1 MKIYFDG
8 TTVKPDL
15 KYIFVFRFAE
25 AYVGLAISAEKNEEG
40 KKLIVVRQ
48 SREKKYRKTKN
59 VAFFIGVHKRVAPQ
73 NSQTKS
79 HYS

>member
-8 TTVKPDL
+8 TSVKPDL

-40 KKLIVVRQ
+40 KKLLLFGRAV
-48 SREKKYRKTKN
+48 KK
-59 VAFFIGVHKRVAPQ
+59 I
-73 NSQTKS
+73 
-79 HYS
+79 

>member
-8 TTVKPDL
+8 TSVKPDL

-40 KKLIVVRQ
+40 KKLLFGRAV
-48 SREKKYRKTKN
+48 KK
-59 VAFFIGVHKRVAPQ
+59 I
-73 NSQTKS
+73 
-79 HYS
+79 

>member
-8 TTVKPDL
+8 TSVKPDL

-48 SREKKYRKTKN
+48 SREKN
-59 VAFFIGVHKRVAPQ
+59 IEKRCIFHWSTQ
-73 NSQTKS
+73 ESCS
-79 HYS
+79 SE